1 MSKRKPYEVNK
12 KERYKRMDNLF
23 EMVVNVKSK
32 KEASDF
38 FKDLL
43 TPSEVLMLSNR
54 IIIAK
59 RLMEGFNYEDIRKEI
74 GVGYTTIN
82 NVNRWLYTG
91 FGGYLS
97 EIKKSQSRKDFVDN
111 LPKNEWENIKKRH
124 PAHFLIFNL
133 VDKFKDKNK

>member
-1 MSKRKPYEVNK
+1 MSKRKPYEVDKN
-12 KERYKRMDNLF
+12 ERYKRMSNLF
-23 EMVVNVKSK
+23 EMVVNIKSK
-32 KEASDF
+32 KEAADF

-43 TPSEVLMLSNR
+43 TPSEALMLSNR

-59 RLMEGFNYEDIRKEI
+59 KLMEGFSYEDIRKEL

-91 FGGYLS
+91 FGGYLRV
-97 EIKKSQSRKDFVDN
+97 IKEAQNKKDFVDS
-111 LPKNEWENIKKRH
+111 LPKNEWESIKKKH

-133 VDKFKDKNK
+133 VDKFKSK